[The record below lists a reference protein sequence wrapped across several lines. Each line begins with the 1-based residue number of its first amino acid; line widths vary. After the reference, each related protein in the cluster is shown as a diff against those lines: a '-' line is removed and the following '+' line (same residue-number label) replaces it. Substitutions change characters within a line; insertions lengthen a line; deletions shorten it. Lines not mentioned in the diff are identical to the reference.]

1 MFEVSTI
8 FFIIVV
14 LATFFILILGLIFAI
29 YIVYNKH
36 SNDIDDLSDKE
47 KKIID
52 ESSIKETAN
61 KNLNHIYFL

>member
-36 SNDIDDLSDKE
+36 SNDIDELSDKE